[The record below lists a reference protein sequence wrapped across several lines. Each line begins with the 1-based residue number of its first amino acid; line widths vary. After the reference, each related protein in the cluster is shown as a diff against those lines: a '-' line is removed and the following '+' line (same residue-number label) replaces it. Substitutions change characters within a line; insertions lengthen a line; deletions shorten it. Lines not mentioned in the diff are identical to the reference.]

1 MYAGWEGQWERV
13 TQADSPLSMEL
24 EMGLDLMMLRS

>member
-13 TQADSPLSMEL
+13 TQADSPLSTEP
-24 EMGLDLMMLRS
+24 EMGLDLTMPRS